1 MPNKELA
8 SGRRIQAAQREL
20 EAIQLRLAGATYAQ
34 IAKGVGY
41 RGPSGAQAAVKRGLK
56 RIRGKA
62 EEIAEVLR
70 GVEDSRYDRILRAID
85 PQVRQGHLGA
95 VDRALRV
102 SKARRELWGLDAP
115 TKTDVTSGGQTIH
128 VIGGVNLDEL

>member
-20 EAIQLRLAGATYAQ
+20 EAIQLRLAGATFAQ
-34 IAKGVGY
+34 IAEKVGY
-41 RGPSGAQAAVKRGLK
+41 RGPQGAQSAVKRGLA